1 MKFARFK
8 AEGHEYYGLVEGQT
22 VRVIEGNIYDNYTL
36 TDRSYPVS
44 EVKLLPPVKPT
55 KVIGVGLNY
64 KAVAQAKGVEF
75 PAEPVLFLKPPS
87 SVIGPGD
94 SILIPPAVKNP
105 AFEVELAVIIGKQA
119 KNVSADSAFDY
130 VLGYC
135 LANDVTAKDHMI
147 KGKPWTK
154 GKSFD
159 TFTPMGPYVVTDID
173 PDDTVISVSVNGEQ
187 KQLSNTSDMIFNV
200 RELIAF
206 ISGVMTLEPGDV
218 ILTGTPPGG
227 GNFNIGDVIK
237 LSGPQ
242 LGEMVND
249 VRVYGI

>member
-1 MKFARFK
+1 M
-8 AEGHEYYGLVEGQT
+8 
-22 VRVIEGNIYDNYTL
+22 
-36 TDRSYPVS
+36 
-44 EVKLLPPVKPT
+44 
-55 KVIGVGLNY
+55 
-64 KAVAQAKGVEF
+64 AQAKGVEF